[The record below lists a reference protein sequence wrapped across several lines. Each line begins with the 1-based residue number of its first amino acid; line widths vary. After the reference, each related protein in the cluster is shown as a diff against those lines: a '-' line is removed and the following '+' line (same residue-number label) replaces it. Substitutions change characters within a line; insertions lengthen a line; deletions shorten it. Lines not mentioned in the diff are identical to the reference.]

1 LNLILENC
9 ARVRYFT
16 NMAETLSAM
25 GVRAEEYDW
34 YISDVETNVGVPSLS
49 EQGKWVSGRELSQ
62 ILGSAD
68 LQFIWAVF
76 SAVPKG
82 RRPPVVIEPR
92 ADGNVSYWGAQEV
105 RPQLPGA
112 LFEIACWD
120 SSATIFVGL
129 TAEQAAS
136 YRRVYPEAKL
146 LASCTVGG

>member
-1 LNLILENC
+1 
-9 ARVRYFT
+9 
-16 NMAETLSAM
+16 MAETLAAL

-34 YISDVETNVGVPSLS
+34 YISDVETNVSVPGLS
-49 EQGKWVSGRELSQ
+49 EQGQWVSGQDLSQ
-62 ILGSAD
+62 ILGVTH

-76 SAVPKG
+76 SAVPRG
-82 RRPPVVIEPR
+82 HRSAVAVEPC
-92 ADGNVSYWGAQEV
+92 ADGNTSFWGAQEI

-120 SSATIFVGL
+120 SSATILVGV
-129 TAEQAAS
+129 TTEQAAS